1 MSSLLPWQQS
11 QWQRLQESRQ
21 QGRLPHALLLTGP
34 QGLGKGQFAT
44 LFAQSLLCQ
53 SNNADA
59 TPCGQCRYCQLYQ
72 AGSHPDVSLIS
83 LLEGKKAIAVDQ
95 IRTLAQFMSLKSQYA
110 GHKLVLINPAEA
122 MNINSSNS
130 LLKTLEE
137 PSAETILLLVTHQPA
152 QLPATIRSRCQEV
165 RFGMGETSENRAWL
179 AQQLQD
185 ENTDIDLLL
194 SLAGGA
200 PFRAIQLA
208 DEGLLEQ
215 RQTLFENLD
224 QLASLKLDPVNL
236 ASQLNKANPS
246 WALLCL
252 YSWTADMIR
261 LAATDQIPAQLSN
274 PDLCER
280 LIKLVN
286 QVSLTG
292 LFKLQDRIRQAQ
304 QEFERNLNPALI
316 MESVLMEWQNT
327 FRIRKRKIA

>member
-1 MSSLLPWQQS
+1 MSLLLPWQQS

-34 QGLGKGQFAT
+34 KGLGKGQFAT

-53 SNNADA
+53 ANNTDA
-59 TPCGQCRYCQLYQ
+59 TPCGQCRHCQLFL
-72 AGSHPDVSLIS
+72 AGSHPDISLIS
-83 LLEGKKAIAVDQ
+83 PLEGKKAIVVDQ
-95 IRTLAQFMSLKSQYA
+95 IRGLGQFMALKSQYG
-110 GHKLVLINPAEA
+110 GHKLVVINPAEA
-122 MNINSSNS
+122 MNINASNS

-137 PSAETILLLVTHQPA
+137 PSAETVLLLITHQPA
-152 QLPATIRSRCQEV
+152 QLSATIRSRCQEI
-165 RFGMGETSENRAWL
+165 RFGISETAENRAWL
-179 AQQLQD
+179 SQQLPVGA
-185 ENTDIDLLL
+185 DIDLLL

-215 RQTLFENLD
+215 RQTLFD
-224 QLASLKLDPVNL
+224 GMGQLASIKLDPVIL
-236 ASQLNKANPS
+236 AGQLNKANPG

-252 YSWTADMIR
+252 YFWVADMIR
-261 LAATDQIPAQLSN
+261 LTATKQTPVQLNS
-274 PDLCER
+274 PDLR
-280 LIKLVN
+280 QPLLKLAN
-286 QVSLTG
+286 QVSLVG

-304 QEFERNLNPALI
+304 QAFERNLNPALV

>member
-34 QGLGKGQFAT
+34 QGLGKGRFAT

-59 TPCGQCRYCQLYQ
+59 TPCGQCRYCQLYL
-72 AGSHPDVSLIS
+72 AGSHPDVSQIS
-83 LLEGKKAIAVDQ
+83 PLEGKKAIAVDQ
-95 IRTLAQFMSLKSQYA
+95 IRGLGQFISLKSQYA
-110 GHKLVLINPAEA
+110 GHKLVIINPAEA

-137 PSAETILLLVTHQPA
+137 PSAETVLLLVTHQPA

-165 RFGMGETSENRAWL
+165 RFGIGETAENRAWL
-179 AQQLQD
+179 AQQLPAGV
-185 ENTDIDLLL
+185 DIDLLL

-215 RQTLFENLD
+215 RQTLFDSLG
-224 QLASLKLDPVNL
+224 QLANLKLDPVSL
-236 ASQLNKANPS
+236 ASQLNKANPN

-252 YSWTADMIR
+252 YFWTADMIR
-261 LAATDQIPAQLSN
+261 LTAADQAPAQLSN
-274 PDLCER
+274 PDLHES
-280 LIKLVN
+280 LLKLAN
-286 QVSLTG
+286 QVSLIG

-304 QEFERNLNPALI
+304 QELERNLNPALI

>member
-1 MSSLLPWQQS
+1 MMASFLPWQQS
-11 QWQRLQESRQ
+11 QWQLLQESRQ

-72 AGSHPDVSLIS
+72 AGSHPDVSLVS
-83 LLEGKKAIAVDQ
+83 PLEGKKAIAVDQ
-95 IRTLAQFMSLKSQYA
+95 IRTLSQFMTLKSQYA
-110 GHKLVLINPAEA
+110 GHKLVVINPAEA
-122 MNINSSNS
+122 MNINASNS

-137 PSAETILLLVTHQPA
+137 PSSETVLLLVTHQPA

-165 RFGMGETSENRAWL
+165 RFGVGETAENRAWL
-179 AQQLQD
+179 SQQLPAGA
-185 ENTDIDLLL
+185 DIDLLL

-215 RQTLFENLD
+215 RQTLFDSLV
-224 QLASLKLDPVNL
+224 QLAGLKLDPVSL
-236 ASQLNKANPS
+236 ASQLNKANPG

-252 YSWTADMIR
+252 YSLTADIIR
-261 LAATDQIPAQLSN
+261 LKATEQTAGQLGN
-274 PDLCER
+274 PDLAER
-280 LIKLVN
+280 LLKLMN
-286 QVSLTG
+286 QVSLTN

>member
-1 MSSLLPWQQS
+1 MSLLLPWQQS
-11 QWQRLQESRQ
+11 QWQRLHESRQ

-44 LFAQSLLCQ
+44 LLAQSLLCQ

-59 TPCGQCRYCQLYQ
+59 TPCGQCRYCQLFL

-83 LLEGKKAIAVDQ
+83 PLEGKKAIAVDQ
-95 IRTLAQFMSLKSQYA
+95 IRVLGQFMALKSQYA
-110 GHKLVLINPAEA
+110 GHKLVVINPAEA
-122 MNINSSNS
+122 MNINASNS

-137 PSAETILLLVTHQPA
+137 PSAETVLLLVTHQPA
-152 QLPATIRSRCQEV
+152 RLPATIRSRCQEI
-165 RFGMGETSENRAWL
+165 RFGISETVENRAWL
-179 AQQLQD
+179 AQQLPAGAD
-185 ENTDIDLLL
+185 VDLLL

-208 DEGLLEQ
+208 DEGLLEL
-215 RQTLFENLD
+215 RQTLFDGLG
-224 QLASLKLDPVNL
+224 QLARLRLDPVSL
-236 ASQLNKANPS
+236 ANQLNKANPA

-252 YSWTADMIR
+252 YSWLADMIR
-261 LAATDQIPAQLSN
+261 LRATNRTPDQLSN
-274 PDLCER
+274 PDLHEP
-280 LIKLVN
+280 LLTLAN
-286 QVSLTG
+286 QVSLAG
-292 LFKLQDRIRQAQ
+292 LFKLQDRVRQAQ

>member
-34 QGLGKGQFAT
+34 QGMGKGMFAT
-44 LFAQSLLCQ
+44 LFAQSMLCQ

-59 TPCGQCRYCQLYQ
+59 TPCGQCRYCQLYL
-72 AGSHPDVSLIS
+72 AGSHPDVNLIS
-83 LLEGKKAIAVDQ
+83 PLDGKKAIAVDQ
-95 IRTLAQFMSLKSQYA
+95 IRALGQFMSLKSQYA
-110 GHKLVLINPAEA
+110 GHKMVVINPAEA

-130 LLKTLEE
+130 LLKNLEE
-137 PSAETILLLVTHQPA
+137 PSAETSLLLVTHQPA

-165 RFGMGETSENRAWL
+165 RFGIGETAENRAWL
-179 AQQLQD
+179 AQQLPAGA
-185 ENTDIDLLL
+185 DIDLLL

-215 RQTLFENLD
+215 RQTLFDGLG
-224 QLASLKLDPVNL
+224 QLATLKLDPVSL
-236 ASQLNKANPS
+236 ANQLNKANPD
-246 WALLCL
+246 WGLLCL
-252 YSWTADMIR
+252 YSWTADMVR
-261 LAATDQIPAQLSN
+261 LTATDQAPAQLSN
-274 PDLCER
+274 PDLSES
-280 LIKLVN
+280 LLKLAN
-286 QVSLTG
+286 QVSLIG